1 VVFIGQAIGT
11 VTPKDGSIV
20 SSMLAD
26 ANLEMPNTLDL
37 NGKELILDADADTS
51 ITADTDDTIDIK
63 IAGSDVYQITATKVD
78 LNGKE
83 LVLDADADTSITADT
98 DDRVDIRIGG
108 TDTVHIDASGIGVNI
123 NNPLYPLHVTEASG
137 GDTAAVFIDGPTN
150 GTSALY
156 MGDSDDI
163 DIGAI
168 QYNHSSNYMSF
179 RTNAAERMRIDSS
192 GNVMIGE
199 TSQVNGGFLTLAT
212 SAASNALSFLCRSTD
227 NGHQNQIIMQKSS
240 TDSGN
245 FAATSD
251 NESLGQILFRGV
263 NTSGVSDIGGYIEVV
278 QDGTSSST
286 VPAEMRFGTTETER
300 MRIDSSGSIFIG
312 NNASGAAT
320 PSASQE
326 GTAFAVGS
334 YPYILNSVA
343 DASTR
348 YHHQFFNNNG
358 SVGIISTN
366 GSNTTYA
373 TSSDYRL
380 KENVN
385 YTWDGT
391 TEIKKLKP
399 CKFNF
404 KSDKTTTIQGFLAH
418 EVAEVV
424 PNAVVGDKDEMKAL
438 SYYEE
443 GDTLPT
449 GKKVGDVK
457 ERSETEISVQSLDN
471 SYLVPLLVK
480 TIQELEARIATL
492 EGK

>member
-1 VVFIGQAIGT
+1 
-11 VTPKDGSIV
+11 
-20 SSMLAD
+20 
-26 ANLEMPNTLDL
+26 
-37 NGKELILDADADTS
+37 
-51 ITADTDDTIDIK
+51 
-63 IAGSDVYQITATKVD
+63 
-78 LNGKE
+78 
-83 LVLDADADTSITADT
+83 
-98 DDRVDIRIGG
+98 
-108 TDTVHIDASGIGVNI
+108 
-123 NNPLYPLHVTEASG
+123 
-137 GDTAAVFIDGPTN
+137 
-150 GTSALY
+150 
-156 MGDSDDI
+156 
-163 DIGAI
+163 
-168 QYNHSSNYMSF
+168 
-179 RTNAAERMRIDSS
+179 
-192 GNVMIGE
+192 
-199 TSQVNGGFLTLAT
+199 
-212 SAASNALSFLCRSTD
+212 
-227 NGHQNQIIMQKSS
+227 MQKSS
-240 TDSGN
+240 TNSGN

-251 NESLGQILFRGV
+251 NESLGQIIFRGV

-457 ERSETEISVQSLDN
+457 ERSETEIAVQSLDN

-480 TIQELEARIATL
+480 TIQELEARIAAL
-492 EGK
+492 EAK